1 MNKSSIKNLCAILA
15 IACFTQNSNAHDG
28 HNIPAEE
35 NRAVNVNFFGG
46 ITGFDQNA
54 YKALKASM
62 STLLVEGTI
71 DHYVT
76 TGHGFEGGT
85 SFCVELTKDPAL
97 TINKVTD
104 LLQVIK
110 PIDQSIYTY
119 SVTKS
124 CTKEN

>member
-1 MNKSSIKNLCAILA
+1 MYKSLIKNLCVVLA
-15 IACFTQNSNAHDG
+15 VACFTQNSKAHDE
-28 HNIPAEE
+28 HSIPVEE

-62 STLLVEGTI
+62 ATLLVEGTI

-85 SFCVELTKDPAL
+85 SFCVELTKDPTLA
-97 TINKVTD
+97 INKVTD
-104 LLQVIK
+104 VLRVIK
-110 PIDQSIYTY
+110 PVDQSVY
-119 SVTKS
+119 SYSLTKT
-124 CTKEN
+124 CTKED